1 MRIVHFEKEG
11 VSGIAADDGLG
22 WFGVTERE
30 GGFPGTLPELI
41 AQGAD
46 LLRTGRDLLVMQAI
60 DLNAIR
66 ILPPVPNPSK
76 ILCVGLNYDDH
87 LEESGLN
94 KPVYPESFAR
104 FATSL
109 IAHRE
114 PIRQPFESFTLDY
127 EAELAVVIGRRGRR
141 ISRDRALDYVAGYSL
156 FNDATIRE
164 FQLRTPQW
172 TMGKNFDAT
181 GAFGPWLVTPDALP
195 AGAQGLHVR
204 GRLNGRVMQDA
215 STDQLIFSVPALIE
229 MISVAISQ
237 EPSDVIITGT
247 PGGVGAARK
256 PPAFMQPGDVFEV
269 EIERLGVLSN
279 PVHRELQEE
288 APGSMRKLFSATP
301 GAHGTGRWAA
311 KVRCSLRF
319 SG

>member
-1 MRIVHFEKEG
+1 MRNGQTLNDINVCRPERGHSRWEMWVRSCRKSTSRPSGHAGNRPKRNSDTASGPQSFE
-11 VSGIAADDGLG
+11 D
-22 WFGVTERE
+22 
-30 GGFPGTLPELI
+30 
-41 AQGAD
+41 
-46 LLRTGRDLLVMQAI
+46 
-60 DLNAIR
+60 
-66 ILPPVPNPSK
+66 
-76 ILCVGLNYDDH
+76 LCVGLNYDDH

-141 ISRDRALDYVAGYSL
+141 ISRDRALDYAAGYSL

-164 FQLRTPQW
+164 FQLLTPQW

-181 GAFGPWLVTPDALP
+181 GAFGPWLVTPDALS
-195 AGAQGLHVR
+195 AGAQGLHIQ

-215 STDQLIFSVPALIE
+215 STNQLIFSVPALIE
-229 MISVAISQ
+229 MISVAISL
-237 EPSDVIITGT
+237 EPGDVIITGT

-256 PPAFMQPGDVFEV
+256 PPVIHAAGRCFRSGDREVGCLEQPRSPRVAG
-269 EIERLGVLSN
+269 GG
-279 PVHRELQEE
+279 
-288 APGSMRKLFSATP
+288 AGSMRKLFSATP